1 MGVSKSFEDLYAQ
14 LSQIAVTRPEG
25 SGTLERLRTPECTPS
40 ARRSSKRPPR
50 SGWRPG
56 TESTEAAAEEM
67 SQLIYHV
74 QTMMVKLGLT
84 PDDIYR
90 YL

>member
-1 MGVSKSFEDLYAQ
+1 MKSFEQLFAQ
-14 LSQIAVTRPEG
+14 LVETASTRPQG
-25 SGTLERLRTPECTPS
+25 SSTVERLDAGVHHIGKKIVEEAAEVWMAS
-40 ARRSSKRPPR
+40 EY
-50 SGWRPG
+50 
-56 TESTEAAAEEM
+56 ESTEAAAEEM

>member
-1 MGVSKSFEDLYAQ
+1 MSKSFEDLYAQ
-14 LSQIAVTRPEG
+14 LSEIAETRPDG
-25 SGTLERLRTPECTPS
+25 SGTLARLDAGVHTIGKKIVEEAAEVWMASEFQSPQ
-40 ARRSSKRPPR
+40 
-50 SGWRPG
+50 
-56 TESTEAAAEEM
+56 AAAEEM